1 VGSDFTYEDIGG
13 REFDEYTY
21 SLVDENASWTA
32 PSGGGARPAW
42 RLESRRKDAAAQFP
56 RVVSTVLK
64 DSFVVVGADIYN
76 RRNEKQKVYTVR
88 RLEQVEADFAARHQA
103 LEQEMRAANVRLAKA
118 IQAEHGYG
126 PEVTLAI
133 DHSHQVMGS
142 LQKETLQHLFAM
154 REVLGPEQAEVF
166 DSIVVKALTADAR

>member
-1 VGSDFTYEDIGG
+1 MTSFQRLLVIGLVAFVSAVAG
-13 REFDEYTY
+13 VFIGQ
-21 SLVDENASWTA
+21 LIVDEPRASETELHAQLHERIDLTA
-32 PSGGGARPAW
+32 EQEA
-42 RLESRRKDAAAQFP
+42 
-56 RVVSTVLK
+56 
-64 DSFVVVGADIYN
+64 
-76 RRNEKQKVYTVR
+76 

-103 LEQEMRAANVRLAKA
+103 LEEEMRKANVRLAKA

-154 REVLGPEQAEVF
+154 REVLDPEQAKVF

>member
-1 VGSDFTYEDIGG
+1 MLRTGGVARMTSFQRVLMIGLVAFVSAVAGVFVGQQI
-13 REFDEYTY
+13 
-21 SLVDENASWTA
+21 VDKPRASETELHAQLHERLDLTA
-32 PSGGGARPAW
+32 EQRA
-42 RLESRRKDAAAQFP
+42 
-56 RVVSTVLK
+56 
-64 DSFVVVGADIYN
+64 
-76 RRNEKQKVYTVR
+76 
-88 RLEQVEADFAARHQA
+88 RLEQIEADFTARHHA

-118 IQAEHGYG
+118 MQAEHGYG

-154 REVLGPEQAEVF
+154 REVLDPEQAEVF